1 MQEKILYIFL
11 LIFFEL
17 YEASWQKADSIR
29 GIIKNIFKRYEKGQI
44 YFYLSHPS
52 FWFVL
57 YTAIKYNITNFWMI
71 AIVLL
76 KASDIAF
83 KLWLIQAKSNKNSID
98 EILGLPQDFKISPA
112 MIYLN
117 TVVYTILF
125 YFALF

>member
-1 MQEKILYIFL
+1 MEEKVLYLVILVI
-11 LIFFEL
+11 FEL
-17 YEASWQKADSIR
+17 YEASWQKADSFK
-29 GIIKNIFKRYEKGQI
+29 GIIENIFKKYDNGQI

-83 KLWLIQAKSNKNSID
+83 KLWLIQSYQRGKNID
-98 EILGLPQDFKISPA
+98 EILELPQDIKSSYI
-112 MIYLN
+112 IYLN
-117 TVVYTILF
+117 TFIYTMLF
-125 YFALF
+125 YLALF